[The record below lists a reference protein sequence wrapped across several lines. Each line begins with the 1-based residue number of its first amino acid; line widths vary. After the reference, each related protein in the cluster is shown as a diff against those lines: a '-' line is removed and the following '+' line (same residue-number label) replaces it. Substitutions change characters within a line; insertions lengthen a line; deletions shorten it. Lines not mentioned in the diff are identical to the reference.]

1 MKREPSAS
9 AALYPH
15 LPSQSAD
22 VTKRDDRKQT
32 LGGAMWPS
40 LSPEVKAADEKRRRN
55 RQRLLKALDELNA
68 KIDARLQR
76 EGRR

>member
-1 MKREPSAS
+1 
-9 AALYPH
+9 
-15 LPSQSAD
+15 
-22 VTKRDDRKQT
+22 
-32 LGGAMWPS
+32 MWPS